1 MGTND
6 NNNVKG
12 TIFSNSNPI
21 SEISSKHVSDNGNKN
36 SPKPLDIFNQINKN
50 TKDK

>member
-6 NNNVKG
+6 NNN
-12 TIFSNSNPI
+12 SNSSVR
-21 SEISSKHVSDNGNKN
+21 SEIFEIASKHVSDNGKEN
-36 SPKPLDIFNQINKN
+36 SPKPLDIFSQINKN